1 MAEDGERHHAMPS
14 EMRVRGPT
22 RCLEGKVNMAD
33 STSAVALTGSRSV
46 SRCRVCHGPRIRV
59 AAQLTSERDG
69 RDYRAL
75 TCRDCGLLF
84 ADPLPDLSFEA
95 LQRVYGPE
103 YAGDQRVLEGSQASL
118 EMARRAVHRQM
129 DIVERYVSPGLA
141 LNVGAMGQA
150 IHVVRDRGW
159 RLKIVDASSYAAET
173 ARALWGIDVNVSRI
187 EDYASEGEA
196 FDFVRMGHVIEHLAD
211 PASAMR
217 NVARIMRP
225 GGVTL
230 IDTDN
235 AEGLRSQIESSI
247 RRLVGE
253 GSAARLVKMF
263 TGKELKKKYGR
274 LIPPVHLNIFSER
287 ALKRVL
293 EEAGFEVVEVRKPAW
308 GDRTWFPME
317 TMDNLSLAERTFI
330 RLDQVGAL
338 FGRGEVLS
346 VLARR
351 I

>member
-1 MAEDGERHHAMPS
+1 MLSQDVPI
-14 EMRVRGPT
+14 
-22 RCLEGKVNMAD
+22 
-33 STSAVALTGSRSV
+33 
-46 SRCRVCHGPRIRV
+46 CRVCRGGHVRAV
-59 AAQLTSERDG
+59 AELTSERDG

-95 LQRVYGPE
+95 LQTVYGAE
-103 YAGDQRVLEGSQASL
+103 YTGDQRVLEGDQASL
-118 EMARRAVHRQM
+118 EIARSAVHRQM

-150 IHVVRDRGW
+150 IHVVQDRGW

-173 ARALWGIDVNVSRI
+173 ARSLWGIDVTVSRI
-187 EDYASEGEA
+187 EDYASDDGA

-211 PASAMR
+211 PALAMR
-217 NVARIMRP
+217 NVARIMRS
-225 GGVTL
+225 GGVAL

-235 AEGLRSQIESSI
+235 AGGFRSQIESGI
-247 RRLVGE
+247 RRLLGE
-253 GSAARLVKMF
+253 GGAAKLVRMA

-287 ALKRVL
+287 SLRQVL
-293 EEAGFEVVEVRKPAW
+293 QETGFEVLEVRKPAW
-308 GDRTWFPME
+308 GDRTWFPMK
-317 TMDNLSLAERTFI
+317 TMDHLSVAERTFI
-330 RLDQVGAL
+330 RLDQLGAL

-351 I
+351 V

>member
-1 MAEDGERHHAMPS
+1 
-14 EMRVRGPT
+14 
-22 RCLEGKVNMAD
+22 MAD
-33 STSAVALTGSRSV
+33 SASLVAFTASKSGSP
-46 SRCRVCHGPRIRV
+46 CRICHSTRVRI
-59 AAQLTSERDG
+59 AAKLTSERDG

-75 TCRDCGLLF
+75 ACRDCGLLF

-95 LQRVYGPE
+95 LQTVYGAE
-103 YAGDQRVLEGSQASL
+103 YTGDQRVLERDQAAL
-118 EMARRAVHRQM
+118 EIARIAVHRQM

-150 IHVVRDRGW
+150 IHVVQDRGW

-173 ARALWGIDVNVSRI
+173 ARALWGIDVTVSRI

-211 PASAMR
+211 PALAMR
-217 NVARIMRP
+217 NVAKIMRS
-225 GGVTL
+225 GGVVL

-235 AEGLRSQIESSI
+235 SEGFRSQIESWI

-253 GSAARLVKMF
+253 GSAARLVKMA

-287 ALKRVL
+287 ALRRVL
-293 EEAGFEVVEVRKPAW
+293 EEAGFEVLEIRKPAW

-317 TMDNLSLAERTFI
+317 TLDHLSLAERTFI
-330 RLDQVGAL
+330 RVDQVGAV
-338 FGRGEVLS
+338 FGCGEVLS
-346 VLARR
+346 ILARR
-351 I
+351 R

>member
-1 MAEDGERHHAMPS
+1 M
-14 EMRVRGPT
+14 V
-22 RCLEGKVNMAD
+22 D
-33 STSAVALTGSRSV
+33 SASAVAFTASKSG
-46 SRCRVCHGPRIRV
+46 SRCRICHSPRIRV
-59 AAQLTSERDG
+59 AAKLTSERDG

-95 LQRVYGPE
+95 LQTVYGAQYTIDE
-103 YAGDQRVLEGSQASL
+103 RVLEGDRASL
-118 EMARRAVHRQM
+118 EIARSAVHRQM

-141 LNVGAMGQA
+141 LNVGAMSQA
-150 IHVVRDRGW
+150 FHVVQDRGW
-159 RLKIVDASSYAAET
+159 RLKIVDASSHAAET
-173 ARALWGIDVNVSRI
+173 ARALWGVDVTVSRI

-211 PASAMR
+211 PALAMR
-217 NVARIMRP
+217 NVARIMRS
-225 GGVTL
+225 GGVVL

-235 AEGLRSQIESSI
+235 SEGFRSQIESWI

-253 GSAARLVKMF
+253 GSAARLVKMA

-287 ALKRVL
+287 ALRRVL
-293 EEAGFEVVEVRKPAW
+293 EEAGFEVLEVRKPAW

-317 TMDNLSLAERTFI
+317 TMDHLSLAERTFI
-330 RLDQVGAL
+330 QADQVGAL

-346 VLARR
+346 ILARKL
-351 I
+351 

>member
-1 MAEDGERHHAMPS
+1 M
-14 EMRVRGPT
+14 V
-22 RCLEGKVNMAD
+22 EG
-33 STSAVALTGSRSV
+33 SSSAATLPASQSD
-46 SRCRVCHGPRIRV
+46 SRCRVCHGRRIRV
-59 AAQLTSERDG
+59 AAKLTSERDG

-95 LQRVYGPE
+95 LQRVYGSG
-103 YAGDQRVLEGSQASL
+103 YTGDQRVLEEDQASL
-118 EMARRAVHRQM
+118 EMARSAVHRQM
-129 DIVERYVSPGLA
+129 DIVEHHVAPGLA

-159 RLKIVDASSYAAET
+159 RLSIVDASSYAAET
-173 ARALWGIDVNVSRI
+173 ARALWGIDVTVSRI
-187 EDYASEGEA
+187 EDYAGEGEA

-211 PASAMR
+211 PGLAMR

-225 GGVTL
+225 GGVAL

-235 AEGLRSQIESSI
+235 SEGFRSQIESWI

-287 ALKRVL
+287 ALRRVL
-293 EEAGFEVVEVRKPAW
+293 EDSGFEVVEVRKPAW
-308 GDRTWFPME
+308 GDKTWFPME
-317 TMDNLSLAERTFI
+317 TMDNLSLAERMFI
-330 RLDQVGAL
+330 RADQVGAM

-351 I
+351 R